1 VLASA
6 HNDTLSI
13 GQLLRY
19 TEAECYVVAMHESE
33 VHSRVG
39 VYAAAPPPI
48 STMELPLVRIFSRPY
63 AFRMS
68 RIGGVACLS
77 LASRHRAIRQI
88 ALLAVGEHCDPVS
101 RGGLRIAPCDGY
113 LTHPPQCTGSS
124 GLS

>member
-1 VLASA
+1 MLASA

-68 RIGGVACLS
+68 RIGGVACLA
-77 LASRHRAIRQI
+77 LASHHRVIRQI

-101 RGGLRIAPCDGY
+101 RGGLRIAPCPGRKVASAEG
-113 LTHPPQCTGSS
+113 TGSQHN
-124 GLS
+124 